1 MISTDYLRFV
11 LSLAVVLGLIMLC
24 AWLVRRFRLGSCA
37 ETPVNSGRLKLV
49 ERLVINPQQHL
60 VIIKQDDQE
69 HLLLLGPET
78 GVLIERAIKVS
89 LDDRSDLPAA
99 AIGLS
104 R

>member
-1 MISTDYLRFV
+1 M
-11 LSLAVVLGLIMLC
+11 
-24 AWLVRRFRLGSCA
+24 
-37 ETPVNSGRLKLV
+37 
-49 ERLVINPQQHL
+49 INPQQHL